1 MRQITS
7 REIALCVVTMS
18 TNFLRWHKAYVENSC
33 NIKAELMAHN
43 LTMHQLQLLFFL
55 HMNPEIRTVSAL
67 SAELFISKG
76 SLSLMLSKLEK
87 NGYLRKEAPQKE
99 DDGRKV
105 YLSLTERAREVLKA
119 AESSLLTS
127 TSAIFEQM
135 DDEAKN
141 KFYAK
146 LIELKQ
152 IFATGGIKL

>member
-1 MRQITS
+1 MQQITS
-7 REIALCVVTMS
+7 REIAACVITMS
-18 TNFLRWHKAYVENSC
+18 SNFLRWHKAYIERSC

-55 HMNPEIRTVSAL
+55 HVNPEVRTVSAL

-87 NGYLRKEAPQKE
+87 NGYLRKEAPEKE

-105 YLSLTERAREVLKA
+105 YLSLTERAREVLKL
-119 AESSLLTS
+119 AEDSLLTS
-127 TSAIFEQM
+127 TSAVFEQM
-135 DDEAKN
+135 DDAAKN
-141 KFYAK
+141 RFYAK
-146 LIELKQ
+146 LVELQQ